1 LLWELNSLGQ
11 LPQLRVA
18 ARGFRLP
25 AAAPPGR
32 HRHLQ

>member
-1 LLWELNSLGQ
+1 LLWEPNSLGQ
-11 LPQLRVA
+11 LQLRVA